1 MRERTRRPLFSP
13 RYIRVSSFSAFLHV
27 HGGSTVAFIEYDV
40 SRREDMSVVPRR
52 GKKNEGWFGG
62 GGKKVGGTNDNR
74 NGGGRKTGEKWKF
87 RGARRR
93 KNAARYWS
101 IDTLLRRLRCL
112 RESSRRKNKPANR
125 SGRILL
131 GAEETPR
138 GTPHRRF
145 SDLLSV
151 ASCDLRNF
159 VGQVGFSKCDLN
171 VIE

>member
-27 HGGSTVAFIEYDV
+27 HGGSTVAFIEYDAR
-40 SRREDMSVVPRR
+40 RREDMSVVSRR
-52 GKKNEGWFGG
+52 GKKNESETREEKNGG
-62 GGKKVGGTNDNR
+62 GANDNR
-74 NGGGRKTGEKWKF
+74 NSGGRKTGEKWKF

-112 RESSRRKNKPANR
+112 RESSWRKNTPANR

-131 GAEETPR
+131 GVEETPR
-138 GTPHRRF
+138 GTPY
-145 SDLLSV
+145 SV
-151 ASCDLRNF
+151 PKILGPSL
-159 VGQVGFSKCDLN
+159 GGFL
-171 VIE
+171 

>member
-1 MRERTRRPLFSP
+1 M
-13 RYIRVSSFSAFLHV
+13 
-27 HGGSTVAFIEYDV
+27 GGA
-40 SRREDMSVVPRR
+40 
-52 GKKNEGWFGG
+52 
-62 GGKKVGGTNDNR
+62 NDNR
-74 NGGGRKTGEKWKF
+74 NSGGRKTGEKWKF

-112 RESSRRKNKPANR
+112 RESSRRKNTPANR

-131 GAEETPR
+131 GVEETPR
-138 GTPHRRF
+138 GTPYRRF
-145 SDLLSV
+145 SDLLLV